1 MIKKVVKSIL
11 RGFSNV
17 FYFKSTMEKEKAKK
31 LLQKYSP
38 KPTGTCRAQNKVELE
53 YDLQIIIPV
62 YNAEKFIL
70 QCVNSVLN
78 QKTQYKTI
86 VTIINDGST
95 DSTQEIL
102 NKLQREKDNI
112 KLEVIEQK
120 NAGIAAARNQGM
132 KTLRGKYITFLDSDD
147 ILEEHAIDIMMS
159 AAWKENA
166 DILQGSWYTFD
177 EREREKHIITKAGI
191 QGSISGF
198 PWGKLYKWSVLE
210 HFQYP
215 EGFWFEDT
223 PVSFILAAMPYRSV
237 AIADIVYGYRRNPD
251 GITATAVSERKS
263 VDSYW
268 ITEECL
274 EEFPEFEL
282 AYDQRAYEY
291 LLRQSIMNEGRSKKQ
306 PAKIREAEFILA
318 AELIEKYF
326 KDMRTENREMR
337 TIEHALRER
346 QFVKFEWLVRGM

>member
-1 MIKKVVKSIL
+1 M
-11 RGFSNV
+11 RGFSKV
-17 FYFKSTMEKEKAKK
+17 FYFKSTMEKEKAKE

-38 KPTGTCRAQNKVELE
+38 KPTGTCRTQNKVDLE

-102 NKLQREKDNI
+102 NKLQREKNNI
-112 KLEVIEQK
+112 KLEIIEQK
-120 NAGIAAARNQGM
+120 NAGIAAARNQAM
-132 KTLRGKYITFLDSDD
+132 KVLKGKYIAFLDSDD
-147 ILEEHAIDIMMS
+147 ILEGHAIDVMMS
-159 AAWKENA
+159 AACKENA

-177 EREREKHIITKAGI
+177 EREREEYIIAKTGI

-198 PWGKLYKWSVLE
+198 PWGKLYKWNVLE
-210 HFQYP
+210 YFQYP

-223 PVSFILAAMPYRSV
+223 PISFILAAMPYRSV
-237 AIADIVYGYRRNPD
+237 AISDVVYGYRRNPD
-251 GITATAVSERKS
+251 GITATAVSKRKS

-268 ITEECL
+268 IMEECL
-274 EEFPEFEL
+274 EEFPKFGL

-318 AELIEKYF
+318 AELIEEYF
-326 KDMRTENREMR
+326 KDMRTENRKMR
-337 TIEHALRER
+337 TIEHALRAR
-346 QFVKFEWLVRGM
+346 QFLKFEWLVRSM